1 MSRVFLVG
9 AGPGDPELLTVKALH
24 LIQAADTIIHDS
36 LVSQEIL
43 NLAGPRAN
51 IIDVG
56 KRCGRH
62 SASQDTI
69 CALLVREARRSS
81 GIVLR
86 LKGGDPMVFGRATE
100 EMLALDAHDIAYEIV
115 PGITA
120 AIAAA
125 SILKISLTQR
135 LVSRAVHFVA
145 GHTADGDLPGHDF
158 AALGQN
164 GGTIAI
170 YMGAQTFGGFAAH
183 LVETGMSPATPVI
196 AIENVSCPNQKI
208 LAGTLGTL
216 PRRLTVE
223 SDGGPVLILAG
234 DALAEIPH
242 SAALALAQVS

>member
-36 LVSQEIL
+36 LVSQQIL
-43 NLAGPRAN
+43 NLASPRAN

-56 KRCGRH
+56 KRCGCH

-69 CALLVREARRSS
+69 CALLVREAQRSP

-86 LKGGDPMVFGRATE
+86 LKGGDPMVFSRATE
-100 EMLALDAHDIAYEIV
+100 EMLALDVHDILYEIV

-145 GHTADGDLPGHDF
+145 GHAADGNLPGHDF
-158 AALGQN
+158 AALGQK

-170 YMGAQTFGGFAAH
+170 YMGAQTFGGFSAH
-183 LVETGMSPATPVI
+183 LLETGMSPATPAI
-196 AIENVSCPNQKI
+196 AIENVSCPDQRI
-208 LAGTLGTL
+208 FAGTLGTL
-216 PRRLTVE
+216 PRRLAEE
-223 SDGGPVLILAG
+223 SGDGPVLILVG

-242 SAALALAQVS
+242 SAALALALAS